1 MPGELR
7 LDLSKGVTEDGEE
20 HVEENK
26 EHEEDKTEKVDWTKD
41 IVGLFQF
48 CKVKIAQD
56 SPNEGIIRDQW
67 NEGIDSIDQCKESIA
82 SIDQ

>member
-26 EHEEDKTEKVDWTKD
+26 EHEEDKAEKVYRSKHC
-41 IVGLFQF
+41 ICLLQSIE
-48 CKVKIAQD
+48 VKITQNG
-56 SPNEGIIRDQW
+56 PEF
-67 NEGIDSIDQCKESIA
+67 
-82 SIDQ
+82 